1 MFRALRLDKTD
12 DGFQREFVTLADG
25 DLPPVGDP
33 SVDDPAHPEVVVD
46 VEYSTVNYKDALA
59 VTDSSPIVRSW
70 PMVPGIDLAGTVAS
84 SEDPAVPVGQRVV
97 VNGWGRGEASWGG
110 LTQRARVRGSW
121 TVPLPDGVSTAEAMA
136 IGTAGYTSSLCVLAL
151 EDHHVTPE
159 SGSVLVTGAV
169 GGVGS
174 VAVAL
179 LAARGYEVHASTGRP
194 AEADYLTA
202 LGASAIVERSELS
215 EPGGRPLARARWA
228 GAVDAVGSHTLANVL
243 AQIQPEGC
251 VAACGLAQGMDL
263 TTSVAPFILRGV
275 TLRGVDSVHMPQ
287 ARRLEAWRRLDEDL
301 DRELLAS
308 MTTTVGLDEVPAVAD
323 EVLAGRV
330 RGRVVVDV
338 NA

>member
-1 MFRALRLDKTD
+1 MFRALRLDKA
-12 DGFQREFVTLADG
+12 DGAFQREFVTLDEG
-25 DLPPVGDP
+25 DLPRVGD
-33 SVDDPAHPEVVVD
+33 SDHPELVVD
-46 VEYSTVNYKDALA
+46 VEYSTVNFKDALA
-59 VTDSSPIVRSW
+59 VADQSPIVRSW
-70 PMVPGIDLAGTVAS
+70 PMVPGIDLAGTVAL
-84 SEDPAVPVGQRVV
+84 SEDPEVPVGQRVV
-97 VNGWGRGEASWGG
+97 VNGWGIGEDTWGG
-110 LTQRARVRGSW
+110 LTQRTRVRGSW

-136 IGTAGYTSSLCVLAL
+136 IGTAGYTSILCVLAL
-151 EDHHVTPE
+151 EDHQVTPDR
-159 SGSVLVTGAV
+159 GPVLVTGAV

-194 AEADYLTA
+194 EEADYLTA
-202 LGASAIVERSELS
+202 LGASTIVERSELS

-243 AQIQPEGC
+243 AQVQPEGC

-275 TLRGVDSVHMPQ
+275 TLRGVHSVYVPRERRVQ
-287 ARRLEAWRRLDEDL
+287 AWHRLDEDL

-308 MTTTVGLDEVPAVAD
+308 MTTTVGLNEVPAVAD

>member
-1 MFRALRLDKTD
+1 MFHALRLDKS
-12 DGFQREFVTLADG
+12 DGEFQREFVTLDEG
-25 DLPPVGDP
+25 DLPKVGD
-33 SVDDPAHPEVVVD
+33 SDHPELVVD
-46 VEYSTVNYKDALA
+46 VEYSTVNFKDALA
-59 VTDSSPIVRSW
+59 VADQSPIVRSW
-70 PMVPGIDLAGTVAS
+70 PMVPGIDLAGTVAL
-84 SEDPAVPVGQRVV
+84 SEDPEVPVGQRVV
-97 VNGWGRGEASWGG
+97 VNGWGIGEDTWGG

-121 TVPLPDGVSTAEAMA
+121 IVPLPDGVSTAEAMA
-136 IGTAGYTSSLCVLAL
+136 IGTAGYTSVLCVLAL
-151 EDHHVTPE
+151 EDHQVTPDR
-159 SGSVLVTGAV
+159 GPVLVTGAV

-194 AEADYLTA
+194 EEADYLTA
-202 LGASAIVERSELS
+202 LGASTIVERSELS
-215 EPGGRPLARARWA
+215 EPSGRPLARARWA

-243 AQIQPEGC
+243 AQVQPEGC

-275 TLRGVDSVHMPQ
+275 TLRGVHSVHVPKE
-287 ARRLEAWRRLDEDL
+287 RRVQAWRRLDEDL

-323 EVLAGRV
+323 DVLAGRV
-330 RGRVVVDV
+330 RGRVLVDV